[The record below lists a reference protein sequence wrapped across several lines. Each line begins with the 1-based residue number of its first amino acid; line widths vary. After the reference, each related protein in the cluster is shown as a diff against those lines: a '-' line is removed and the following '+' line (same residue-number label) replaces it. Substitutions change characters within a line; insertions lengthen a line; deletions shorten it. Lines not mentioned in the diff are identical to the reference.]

1 MNFPIYFSV
10 SITFWPRTW
19 KLRYHPSGSTT
30 GWWPSGQ
37 SAREGQEG
45 ASYADPNLT
54 NTKFLASEWCF
65 VNSCFQNRNFYAP
78 SMQEENGL
86 GRKKKKKTFKV
97 TQQVSEVAST
107 LSQVPGSESTQYY
120 ETFGSL
126 FCKFY
131 QCCKVFFPDPH
142 SVVVPFVILLLINYI
157 LILSKDQD
165 INLLVWFYLA
175 TIFCGDEGKH
185 SHPHFVG

>member
-86 GRKKKKKTFKV
+86 GRKKKKRLSKSHSKLVKLLAPCPRSLAQSLHSTMKLLDLYFANFINVAKFSSLIP
-97 TQQVSEVAST
+97 TQLWFHLWSC
-107 LSQVPGSESTQYY
+107 
-120 ETFGSL
+120 F
-126 FCKFY
+126 
-131 QCCKVFFPDPH
+131 
-142 SVVVPFVILLLINYI
+142 LLI
-157 LILSKDQD
+157 
-165 INLLVWFYLA
+165 
-175 TIFCGDEGKH
+175 IF
-185 SHPHFVG
+185 